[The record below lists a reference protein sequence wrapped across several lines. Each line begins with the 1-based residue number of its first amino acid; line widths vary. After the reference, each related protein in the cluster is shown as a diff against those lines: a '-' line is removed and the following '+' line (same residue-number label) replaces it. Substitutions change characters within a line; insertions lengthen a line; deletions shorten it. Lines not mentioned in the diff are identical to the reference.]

1 MKSHFPG
8 VRLRLHYTIAVLGL
22 CASILCANDPPSVSP
37 EEDRLNALVEQGVL
51 PRNALKQAAHERER
65 ARLEDIVRDTLVDR
79 DLTVGQIP
87 EMMRAVTKLRDLARV
102 DLSRVRKLAEAGV
115 LPLQQLEKTK
125 EAAKFAERRF
135 ELAEKRAQLV
145 RELAVMARAEGRV
158 DALKEEE
165 LAFAYVSESEEWREQ
180 ILSVDEAFYSEFGH
194 GLPISADGATALHR
208 SLGYDHT
215 DRVDVA
221 LHPDDP
227 EGMFVIDLLYEWDIP
242 FIAFRSSM
250 PGQSTGPHIH
260 IGPRSEH
267 IPPEEE

>member
-1 MKSHFPG
+1 MESHYPV
-8 VRLRLHYTIAVLGL
+8 VRLRRHYTIAVLGL
-22 CASILCANDPPSVSP
+22 CASILCANDPRPARP
-37 EEDRLNALVEQGVL
+37 EEDRLNVLVEQGVL
-51 PRNALKQAAHERER
+51 PRNVLKQAADERER
-65 ARLEDIVRDTLVDR
+65 ARLEGVVRDTLVDR

-87 EMMRAVTKLRDLARV
+87 EMMRAVTTLRDLARV
-102 DLSRVRKLAEAGV
+102 DLTRARQLAEAGV

-125 EAAKFAERRF
+125 EAAEFAERRF

-145 RELAVMARAEGRV
+145 RELSVMARAEGRV
-158 DALKEEE
+158 NELKEEE
-165 LAFAYVSESEEWREQ
+165 LAFANVSESDEWQEQ
-180 ILSVDEAFYSEFGH
+180 ILSVDAAFYSEFGH

-227 EGMFVIDLLYEWDIP
+227 EGLFVIDLLYEWEIP
-242 FIAFRSSM
+242 FIAFRSSV

-260 IGPRSEH
+260 IGRRSDQ